1 MPSDRLPLLIQTID
15 DLRDRVGR
23 WRRSGQRIALVP
35 TMGNLH
41 DGHLALARQ
50 VRPLADQVIASIFV
64 NPLQFGEGEDF
75 DSYPRTLDEDRR
87 KMASAGA
94 DAVFHP
100 DVLEMYPDGAQL
112 KTIVR
117 VPPLE
122 LPLCGQHR
130 DGHFSGVAT
139 VVTKLLCLVQPD
151 IAIFGRKDY
160 QQLTL
165 IRQLVADLNL
175 PVRVVAGDTVRES
188 DGLAMSSRN
197 RYLDEAQRGL
207 APTLYATLCTLRD
220 DLLARHGDVT
230 ACSAK
235 AAKALTDAGLVVD
248 YVDVLDA
255 RTLQT
260 PGPDTTRV
268 VAAAAGYLGRARLI
282 DNVVFDW
289 RI

>member
-1 MPSDRLPLLIQTID
+1 MPNESPPLLIRGID

-50 VRPLADQVIASIFV
+50 VRPLADKVIASIFV
-64 NPLQFGEGEDF
+64 NPLQFGAGEDF
-75 DSYPRTLDEDRR
+75 DSYPRTLDADRD
-87 KMASAGA
+87 MLAGA
-94 DAVFHP
+94 GTDAVFHP

-112 KTIVR
+112 KTVVR
-117 VPPLE
+117 VPVLE
-122 LPLCGQHR
+122 TPLCGQHR

-151 IAIFGRKDY
+151 IAIFGRKDF

-175 PVRVVAGDTVRES
+175 PVQVVAGDTVRES

-197 RYLDEAQRGL
+197 RYLDDRQRAI
-207 APTLYATLCTLRD
+207 APTLYASLCRLRD
-220 DLLARHGDVT
+220 DLVAGRGDVATCRAT
-230 ACSAK
+230 ACK
-235 AAKALTDAGLVVD
+235 TLTDAGLMVD

-255 RTLQT
+255 RSLQPPVRGT
-260 PGPDTTRV
+260 QRV
-268 VAAAAGYLGRARLI
+268 VAAGAAHLGRARLI

-289 RI
+289 QP